1 MGGLDIKGI
10 VAVLVVIG
18 SFALIG
24 GYVFMGKVPD
34 ATVAGI
40 VGTSLG
46 LVLGFYFGHQNGS
59 ASALATQA
67 SVLNQQATQILTL
80 SSQRRQGDP
89 PPPIPPAAPLQ
100 VHNP

>member
-10 VAVLVVIG
+10 VAILVVIG
-18 SFALIG
+18 SFGLMGI
-24 GYVFMGKVPD
+24 YVYEGKVPD

-40 VGTSLG
+40 VGTAMG

-59 ASALATQA
+59 ASALANQA

-80 SSQRRQGDP
+80 ASQRRQSDP
-89 PPPIPPAAPLQ
+89 PPAIPPAAPFQ
-100 VHNP
+100 VGNP